1 MNNKIKNNE
10 NWATNEKSS
19 VGEDGCF
26 LVLLPAAT
34 AYLRYTYPKK
44 EGKSCEHGVIFSNL
58 INLSELHIFKI

>member
-19 VGEDGCF
+19 VGEDGCL

-44 EGKSCEHGVIFSNL
+44 KREVVWAWGYF
-58 INLSELHIFKI
+58 F

>member
-19 VGEDGCF
+19 VGEDGCL

-44 EGKSCEHGVIFSNL
+44 KKGSRVSMELFFLTLL
-58 INLSELHIFKI
+58 I